1 MVWGIN
7 LSPEEGALVI
17 NLGYFFLTGIMLMLA
32 LLPALFEMT
41 IIASEAIIQHNYFIG
56 SRDQLDFKV
65 G

>member
-32 LLPALFEMT
+32 LLPALFEVTTMASKV
-41 IIASEAIIQHNYFIG
+41 IIEQNYFIG